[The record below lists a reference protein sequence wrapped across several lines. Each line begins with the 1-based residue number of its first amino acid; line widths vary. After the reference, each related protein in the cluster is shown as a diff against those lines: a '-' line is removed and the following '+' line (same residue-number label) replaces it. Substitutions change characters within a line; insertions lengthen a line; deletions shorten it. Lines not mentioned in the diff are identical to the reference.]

1 MSLVVRFKKR
11 LSASFVLE
19 VDFGVEK
26 TVLGILGPSGCGKS
40 MTLKCIAGVEK
51 PDEGYIAYHG
61 RVFFDSS
68 AGVNLKP
75 QARRVGLLFQNYAL
89 FPHLTVSEN
98 IGIGI
103 SLPPAEKTRRVEEW
117 LARMQLQGMENRLPS
132 RLSGGQQQRAALAR
146 MLAASPDLILLDEP
160 FSALDAHLREQMQ
173 LEIRGIV
180 REYPEVILV
189 THDRDEAYRLC
200 DGLLVMESGKV
211 LGRGGCRELF
221 AHPGSKRVAQLTGC
235 KNFSRVQRLGPR
247 RLLAEDWGIELDTA
261 ENIGKAVRHVGIRAH
276 DLMPANGVA
285 TGDNALEITIQG
297 KTEDPF
303 EWNVIFTNV
312 HAADPMPMWWKF
324 SKYLGTSMPRFL
336 RLPPEALLLLTD
348 P

>member
-1 MSLVVRFKKR
+1 MSLIAQFKKR
-11 LSASFVLE
+11 LGASFVLE
-19 VDFGVEK
+19 VDFSVEK

-40 MTLKCIAGVEK
+40 MTLKCIAGVET
-51 PDEGYIAYHG
+51 PDEGRIAYNG
-61 RVFFDSS
+61 RVLFDS
-68 AGVNLKP
+68 AEGINLKP

-89 FPHLTVSEN
+89 FPHLSVADN
-98 IGIGI
+98 IAISI
-103 SLPPAEKTRRVEEW
+103 SLPPEEKMHRVEEW
-117 LARMQLQGMENRLPS
+117 LARMQLQEMEKRLPS
-132 RLSGGQQQRAALAR
+132 RLSGGQQQRVALAR

-173 LEIRGIV
+173 LEIREIV
-180 REYPEVILV
+180 RDYPEVILV

-200 DGLLVMESGKV
+200 DDLLVMEAGKV

-235 KNFSRVQRLGPR
+235 KNFSRIQRLGPR
-247 RLLAEDWGIELDTA
+247 RLLAEDWGLELDTA
-261 ENIGKAVRHVGIRAH
+261 EDIGPAVRHVGIRAH
-276 DLMPANGVA
+276 DLTPANSVEGES
-285 TGDNALEITIQG
+285 NALEIAVQG

-303 EWNVIFTNV
+303 EWNVIFTNAGAV
-312 HAADPMPMWWKF
+312 TPLPMWWKF
-324 SKYLGTSMPRFL
+324 SKYLGTAIPRFL